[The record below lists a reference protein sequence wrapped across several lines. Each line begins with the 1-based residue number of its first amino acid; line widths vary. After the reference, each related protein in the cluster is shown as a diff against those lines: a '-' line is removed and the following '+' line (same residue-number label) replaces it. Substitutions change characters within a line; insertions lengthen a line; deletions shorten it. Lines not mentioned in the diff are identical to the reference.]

1 MDAAESMDRLARPE
15 TISLGGGVEALFHLT
30 GATSGGLVTVVEH
43 PMAPGSLIEP
53 HTHQREDEYSWI
65 LSGRIGM
72 LLGQEEFV
80 ATQGT
85 FVAKPRGVPHAAW
98 NEGPEPASFLE
109 VVAPAGFENFF
120 LEVAEM
126 FSGPAE
132 PPAEDLEVLA
142 QAFGLTFH
150 WDLVNGL
157 IERHRLSAAVRY
169 D

>member
-1 MDAAESMDRLARPE
+1 MDAAEGSHRQALPAA
-15 TISLGGGVEALFHLT
+15 ISLGGGVQALFHLT

-65 LSGRIGM
+65 LSGSIGM

-80 ATQGT
+80 ATPGT
-85 FVAKPRGVPHAAW
+85 FVAKPRGVLHAAW

-109 VVAPAGFENFF
+109 VIAPAGFENFF
-120 LEVAEM
+120 LEVEEM
-126 FSGPAE
+126 FSGPAT
-132 PPAEDLEVLA
+132 PPAEDLESLA
-142 QAFGLTFH
+142 QGYGLTFH

-157 IERHRLSAAVRY
+157 IERHGLSAAVRY

>member
-1 MDAAESMDRLARPE
+1 VIPELHATRP
-15 TISLGGGVEALFHLT
+15 GQVW
-30 GATSGGLVTVVEH
+30 
-43 PMAPGSLIEP
+43 
-53 HTHQREDEYSWI
+53 SWDI
-65 LSGRIGM
+65 TKLKGP
-72 LLGQEEFV
+72 E
-80 ATQGT
+80 
-85 FVAKPRGVPHAAW
+85 RGVY
-98 NEGPEPASFLE
+98 FD
-109 VVAPAGFENFF
+109 